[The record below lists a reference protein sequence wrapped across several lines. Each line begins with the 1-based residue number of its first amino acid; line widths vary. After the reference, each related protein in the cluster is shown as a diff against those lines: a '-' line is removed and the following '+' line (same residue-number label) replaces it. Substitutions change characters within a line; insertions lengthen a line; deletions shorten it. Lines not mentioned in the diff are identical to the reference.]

1 MSPYSWTYPG
11 GVTRHIQALAE
22 QFIAE
27 GHHVRVLAPFD
38 PADRT
43 ASLTHRGAKPQGLE
57 APDYLIP
64 IGRTWGFSAN
74 GAQSNLSISPVAQ
87 AKLVRELRAGDFD
100 VVHVHEPV
108 APVIGWVASSVPG
121 VPLVGTY
128 HSYST
133 KPVPN
138 YIATAFG
145 ARAMMNHL
153 DVRIAV
159 SEAAA
164 WTGRRWFGGR
174 YTIVPNGV
182 NVDADALSQRV
193 NATNVCGG
201 ELAAG
206 ELAGGD
212 VVLDAAQPMKLL
224 FVGQSV
230 TRKGLPLL
238 LRAFEALREQV
249 PAQLTVIGPSA
260 EELAPLTMD
269 DAAGIRVLGK
279 VSDNVKREELA
290 AADVLVAP
298 SLGGESFGMVLTEAM
313 AAGTTVVASDIAG
326 YRDVVSHDQD
336 GILVPPGD
344 AQALAETLRD
354 LYYEPMRRRELARA
368 AAETVQRFSWDRVAA
383 QVLACYAEAI
393 AVPVPDSTFEH
404 LAVMV
409 GAIPADLQPAVRAK
423 RLATLE
429 VVPVGL
435 RPHRRWVAPV
445 RRIGLLVAVAAVV
458 YLVYKA
464 LKTIGIT
471 NIATSL
477 VNSSP
482 SYVVLAL
489 VVMCLA
495 MMARGVSWWAILRA
509 ALPRANVK
517 LSDSM
522 QGTMIGVLMSSTLP
536 ARLGEP
542 ARALV
547 VARRTGKAREHVP
560 VVLGTV
566 VAQTFINIVA
576 LIILGVITFSSVN
589 FFAGHRSALIY
600 VAIVPIVLLA
610 VVLLAPIILRYGP
623 GGSRFQRVRSA
634 IESVHQAL
642 LRVRDG
648 LAVFKDPKLGA
659 QAAFFQLLAWALQA
673 TSCYLLLVALGLNG
687 RAGFAAAAAVL
698 FAVNVTAAVPVTPS
712 NLGVFQLACATVL
725 HAGFHVSFPTGVAY
739 GVILQAVEVAT
750 AILLGTPSLLKEGM
764 SWKEV
769 RLRAMQTTPVHLP
782 PRSGFPSG
790 VAAAAA
796 AAANRRPRREPASPG
811 SGPGVTPVAT
821 PVSVPVA
828 APVGSVGTGVGK

>member
-22 QFIAE
+22 QFIDQ
-27 GHHVRVLAPFD
+27 GHDVRVLAPFD
-38 PADRT
+38 PPDRT
-43 ASLTHRGAKPQGLE
+43 ATITHKGAKPQALE
-57 APDYLIP
+57 APPYLIP
-64 IGRTWGFSAN
+64 LGRTVGLSAN
-74 GAQSNLSISPVAQ
+74 GSVSNLSLGPVAQ
-87 AKLVRELRAGDFD
+87 ARLVKELRAGDFD
-100 VVHVHEPV
+100 VVHIHEPV
-108 APVIGWVASSVPG
+108 APLVGWVASSVPG
-121 VPLVGTY
+121 TPLVGTY
-128 HSYST
+128 HSYSN

-174 YTIVPNGV
+174 YTVVPNGV
-182 NVDADALSQRV
+182 KVDAEALSARV
-193 NATNVCGG
+193 NATNFCGG
-201 ELAAG
+201 ELAGG

-249 PAQLTVIGPSA
+249 PAQLTVIGPNA

-326 YRDVVSHDQD
+326 YRDVVTNGHD
-336 GILVPPGD
+336 GILIPPGD
-344 AQALAETLRD
+344 AQSLAETLRD
-354 LYYEPMRRRELARA
+354 LYYEPFRRRELARA
-368 AAETVQRFSWDRVAA
+368 AAETVQRFSWDRVAEE
-383 QVLACYAEAI
+383 VLACYAEAI

-409 GAIPADLQPAVRAK
+409 GAIPSDLQPPVRAK
-423 RLATLE
+423 RLPTLE
-429 VVPVGL
+429 VEPVGMKP
-435 RPHRRWVAPV
+435 RRRWVAPV
-445 RRIGLLVAVAAVV
+445 RRIGVLLAVLAVV
-458 YLVYKA
+458 FLVYKA
-464 LKTIGIT
+464 LKSIGIT
-471 NIATSL
+471 SITTSL

-495 MMARGVSWWAILRA
+495 MMMRAVSWWAILKA
-509 ALPRANVK
+509 ALPRAHVK

-522 QGTMIGVLMSSTLP
+522 QGTMIGVLMSATLP

-542 ARALV
+542 ARAVV
-547 VARRTGKAREHVP
+547 VARRTGKPREDLP

-566 VAQTFINIVA
+566 VAQTFLNILA
-576 LIILGVITFSSVN
+576 LVILGVITFSSVN
-589 FFAGHRSALIY
+589 FFAGHQSALVY
-600 VAIVPIVLLA
+600 VAIVPIVLL
-610 VVLLAPIILRYGP
+610 VIVLLAPIVLRYGP

-634 IESVHQAL
+634 MESVHQAL

-648 LAVFKDPKLGA
+648 LAVFKDPKLGT

-673 TSCYLLLVALGLNG
+673 TSCYFLLVALGLNG

-725 HAGFHVSFPTGVAY
+725 HTGFHVDFGTGVAY
-739 GVILQAVEVAT
+739 GVILQAVEVT
-750 AILLGTPSLLKEGM
+750 TSILLGTPSLLKEGM
-764 SWKEV
+764 SWKEI

-782 PRSGFPSG
+782 PRPGFPPA

-796 AAANRRPRREPASPG
+796 AATNRRPRRETTALALPLDPEPQPAPSH
-811 SGPGVTPVAT
+811 AR
-821 PVSVPVA
+821 A
-828 APVGSVGTGVGK
+828 